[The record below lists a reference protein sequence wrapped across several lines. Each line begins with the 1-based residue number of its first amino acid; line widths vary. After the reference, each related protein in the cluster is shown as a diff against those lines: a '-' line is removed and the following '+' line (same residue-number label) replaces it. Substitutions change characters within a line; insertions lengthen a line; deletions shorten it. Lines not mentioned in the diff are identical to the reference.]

1 MRRPPDNNQNL
12 GGFLFGKVKLNLYI
26 CIMISEEQLILEAW
40 VYGGLSLAL
49 IIGMLWMVFDEKRK
63 LDKTNGKRRK

>member
-1 MRRPPDNNQNL
+1 
-12 GGFLFGKVKLNLYI
+12 
-26 CIMISEEQLILEAW
+26 MISEEQLILEAW

-49 IIGMLWMVFDEKRK
+49 IIGMLWMVYDEKRK

>member
-1 MRRPPDNNQNL
+1 M
-12 GGFLFGKVKLNLYI
+12 V
-26 CIMISEEQLILEAW
+26 SEEQLILEAW

-63 LDKTNGKRRK
+63 MDKTNGKRKK

>member
-1 MRRPPDNNQNL
+1 VRRPPDNNQNL

>member
-63 LDKTNGKRRK
+63 LDKTNGKRKK